1 MLAWA
6 LFVPPCAIAEMEA
19 TLRVDLA
26 AEKLTFHLDGEAGV
40 APWVLQHSHEGIAW
54 ADLMLFESTGNESE
68 PRAEVAQDTLPEGSA
83 GLALFRAIQREKE
96 EPEEREFR
104 EARTRWGNASLGGY
118 RYEVRSNWSFFTWH
132 GTVTVVDGEV
142 AFSEKIMSF
151 PEDIEPFELLT
162 IDGFFDK
169 VATAKAQGAE
179 IVDVTWHP
187 EFGYPESGFIDIST
201 LIADEEQSWTILS
214 LSPLE

>member
-6 LFVPPCAIAEMEA
+6 IITLPCAMAEMEA

-26 AEKLTFHLDGEAGV
+26 AEKLTFHLDGEAGED
-40 APWVLQHSHEGIAW
+40 PWMLQHSHEGIAW
-54 ADLMLFESTGNESE
+54 ADLMPFESTGDESE
-68 PRAEVAQDTLPEGSA
+68 LKAEVAQDSLPEGSA
-83 GLALFRAIQREKE
+83 GLALFRAIQHEKE
-96 EPEEREFR
+96 EPEERESR
-104 EARTRWGNASLGGY
+104 EARTRWRNASLGGY

-142 AFSEKIMSF
+142 TSSEKIMSF

-169 VATAKAQGAE
+169 VSTAKAQGAE
-179 IVDVTWHP
+179 KVEVTWHP
-187 EFGYPESGFIDIST
+187 EFGYPASGFIDIST

-214 LSPLE
+214 LSPLK